1 MIDESKKDVN
11 YYPIIKSEG
20 DVIKEK
26 MILMSVD
33 GEEREKFLKNLK
45 KNFAKTGKYFEDANE
60 IKTNP
65 ISLLLTQIGSEKQLS
80 LKKTLIFVVTTSP
93 EKLMQLRGINYE
105 IAMNDAEFRSQFAF
119 WGMISVAAI
128 GGVVGAITAF
138 SSGPLFVPMVIS
150 QISITLFFLWRLA
163 RIEKE
168 LIRIGTE
175 IEKLLKRNIAKD
187 ISYFSSSLKI
197 VESIENEF
205 LNSQKF
211 TNDMITRLSLVEN
224 KVRKEDEKQ
233 WILIQDVILEYDE
246 IYEMTRKDIKD
257 SNKKNERERKL
268 KEKMGVFASKVELIE
283 RLDTK
288 LWLCFSILSVRIM
301 ILRNKLMLQ
310 ENPQYSEKNINKTK
324 KRMENYKEK
333 WEKLIKLYR
342 MLEKI
347 KEFEAIDRNIG
358 RERTMLKNSLEKIL
372 NGIDVQEMESLVN
385 EAEIFLK
392 EEENEKKDYS
402 LIYWKDELGEHSYS
416 LE

>member
-1 MIDESKKDVN
+1 
-11 YYPIIKSEG
+11 
-20 DVIKEK
+20 
-26 MILMSVD
+26 
-33 GEEREKFLKNLK
+33 
-45 KNFAKTGKYFEDANE
+45 
-60 IKTNP
+60 
-65 ISLLLTQIGSEKQLS
+65 
-80 LKKTLIFVVTTSP
+80 
-93 EKLMQLRGINYE
+93 
-105 IAMNDAEFRSQFAF
+105 
-119 WGMISVAAI
+119 
-128 GGVVGAITAF
+128 
-138 SSGPLFVPMVIS
+138 
-150 QISITLFFLWRLA
+150 
-163 RIEKE
+163 
-168 LIRIGTE
+168 
-175 IEKLLKRNIAKD
+175 
-187 ISYFSSSLKI
+187 
-197 VESIENEF
+197 
-205 LNSQKF
+205 
-211 TNDMITRLSLVEN
+211 MITRLSLVEN

-268 KEKMGVFASKVELIE
+268 KEKMEVFASKVELIE

>member
-20 DVIKEK
+20 NVIKEK

-33 GEEREKFLKNLK
+33 GKEREKFLKKLK
-45 KNFAKTGKYFEDANE
+45 ENFSKTGKYFENANK
-60 IKTNP
+60 IINTP
-65 ISLLLTQIGSEKQLS
+65 ISLLLTQVGEENQLN
-80 LKKTLIFVVTTSP
+80 LDKTPVFVVTTSP
-93 EKLMQLRGINYE
+93 EKLMQIRGISYE
-105 IAMNDAEFRSQFAF
+105 GAMNDPEFYSQFAF
-119 WGMISVAAI
+119 WGMISMATI
-128 GGVVGAITAF
+128 GAITAF
-138 SSGPLFVPMVIS
+138 SSGPLFLPMIIS

-224 KVRKEDEKQ
+224 NVRKEDEKQ

-324 KRMENYKEK
+324 ERMENYKEK

>member
-1 MIDESKKDVN
+1 
-11 YYPIIKSEG
+11 
-20 DVIKEK
+20 
-26 MILMSVD
+26 
-33 GEEREKFLKNLK
+33 
-45 KNFAKTGKYFEDANE
+45 
-60 IKTNP
+60 
-65 ISLLLTQIGSEKQLS
+65 
-80 LKKTLIFVVTTSP
+80 
-93 EKLMQLRGINYE
+93 
-105 IAMNDAEFRSQFAF
+105 MNDPEFYSQFAF
-119 WGMISVAAI
+119 WGMISMATI
-128 GGVVGAITAF
+128 GAITAF
-138 SSGPLFVPMVIS
+138 SSGPLFLPMIIS

-175 IEKLLKRNIAKD
+175 IEKLLKRNI
-187 ISYFSSSLKI
+187 
-197 VESIENEF
+197 ENEF

-224 KVRKEDEKQ
+224 NVRKEDEKQ

-324 KRMENYKEK
+324 ERMENYKEK

-392 EEENEKKDYS
+392 KEENEKKDYS

>member
-33 GEEREKFLKNLK
+33 GKEREKFLKKLK
-45 KNFAKTGKYFEDANE
+45 ENFSKTGKYFENANK
-60 IKTNP
+60 IINTP
-65 ISLLLTQIGSEKQLS
+65 ISLLLTQVGEENQLN
-80 LKKTLIFVVTTSP
+80 LDKTPVFVVTTSP
-93 EKLMQLRGINYE
+93 EKLMQIRGISYE
-105 IAMNDAEFRSQFAF
+105 GAMNDPEFRSQFAF
-119 WGMISVAAI
+119 WGMISMATI
-128 GGVVGAITAF
+128 GSVIGAITAF
-138 SSGPLFVPMVIS
+138 SSGPLFLPMIIS

-224 KVRKEDEKQ
+224 NVRKEDEKQ

-310 ENPQYSEKNINKTK
+310 ENPQYSEKI
-324 KRMENYKEK
+324 
-333 WEKLIKLYR
+333 LIKLKK
-342 MLEKI
+342 EWKI
-347 KEFEAIDRNIG
+347 IK
-358 RERTMLKNSLEKIL
+358 KNGK
-372 NGIDVQEMESLVN
+372 N
-385 EAEIFLK
+385 
-392 EEENEKKDYS
+392 
-402 LIYWKDELGEHSYS
+402 
-416 LE
+416 